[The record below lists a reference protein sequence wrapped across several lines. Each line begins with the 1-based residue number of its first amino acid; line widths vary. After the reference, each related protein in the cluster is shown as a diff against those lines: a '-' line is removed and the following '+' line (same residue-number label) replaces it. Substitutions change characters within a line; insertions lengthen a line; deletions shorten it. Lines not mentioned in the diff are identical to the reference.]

1 MKDMKSRKINIA
13 LIGCGRISQK
23 HILAI
28 ISENKR
34 CELVAICDNNEKQIE
49 KISDFYDSQLKKSN
63 LQLKHLIKLLDKK
76 EFLDYD
82 DTIVSEDSNNISE
95 SESIFYDG

>member
-1 MKDMKSRKINIA
+1 MKDIKSKKIRIA

-34 CELVAICDNNEKQIE
+34 CELVAICDNNEERVENIYNFYE
-49 KISDFYDSQLKKSN
+49 KNLKEKN
-63 LQLKHLIKLLDKK
+63 
-76 EFLDYD
+76 
-82 DTIVSEDSNNISE
+82 IVFKDL
-95 SESIFYDG
+95 

>member
-1 MKDMKSRKINIA
+1 MKEIKSKKINIA

-34 CELVAICDNNEKQIE
+34 CELVAICDNNKERVENICKFYKKNLKEKNITF
-49 KISDFYDSQLKKSN
+49 KDIYRFYDF
-63 LQLKHLIKLLDKK
+63 
-76 EFLDYD
+76 EFE
-82 DTIVSEDSNNISE
+82 TS
-95 SESIFYDG
+95 F